1 MQHCLTLS
9 VKSVRQ
15 PIVFF
20 FHKNQ
25 LAILSA
31 SYIRLREQASGRVKK
46 KKKIGRV
53 ERARSPQLVCISSA
67 SLQDLDG
74 GALLGR
80 LALPAR
86 HDFQITP
93 ARFPAD
99 TTRGSSSRRSLV
111 RAHGAW
117 PVRLR
122 LLSSRRVM
130 QKIGRNHLSCH
141 AWPERP
147 S

>member
-1 MQHCLTLS
+1 MHGHAGRRRMRRPGRSCLWNMNITELRAEAAS
-9 VKSVRQ
+9 AAVR
-15 PIVFF
+15 PDES
-20 FHKNQ
+20 HP
-25 LAILSA
+25 SW
-31 SYIRLREQASGRVKK
+31 RV

-53 ERARSPQLVCISSA
+53 ARARNPQLVCISSA
-67 SLQDLDG
+67 G
-74 GALLGR
+74 RGALLGR